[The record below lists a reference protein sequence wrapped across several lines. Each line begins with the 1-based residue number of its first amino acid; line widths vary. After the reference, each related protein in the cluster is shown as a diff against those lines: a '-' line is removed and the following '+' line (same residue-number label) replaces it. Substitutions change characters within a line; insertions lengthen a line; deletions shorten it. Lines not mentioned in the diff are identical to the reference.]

1 MSSLPIPLG
10 QPRLFFSKLTYM
22 SPILQV
28 LTLLTGVLFA
38 VSLSAGIYGFL
49 WGSRLGEEALAGVR
63 QPDSS
68 TSAVLREGKAEGSP
82 SSSPVPFVAEADV
95 IRRVKEKTTGPVAAT
110 PIPAP
115 SGKPSSSPSP
125 SPLASVG
132 QGFPYAT
139 QSQGV
144 YLEVLS
150 LQVQGDALNLE
161 VSLRNE
167 GATSIRFLYS
177 FLTIR
182 DNRGQSLGSSVEGLP
197 SELPAVSETF
207 NGQIRIPR
215 SNATDQIES
224 IDLELAD
231 YPDQQIKLSI
241 EDIPVPVKAET
252 QN

>member
-1 MSSLPIPLG
+1 LSS
-10 QPRLFFSKLTYM
+10 FKLTYM

-49 WGSRLGEEALAGVR
+49 WGSRLGTEALAGVR

-68 TSAVLREGKAEGSP
+68 SSAVWREGKKVEGSP
-82 SSSPVPFVAEADV
+82 AGSPVPFVKEADIV
-95 IRRVKEKTTGPVAAT
+95 RRVKEKTTGQVASPQTQAAKT
-110 PIPAP
+110 
-115 SGKPSSSPSP
+115 STKPSP
-125 SPLASVG
+125 SASVKD
-132 QGFPYAT
+132 GFPLST
-139 QSQGV
+139 QAEGV

-150 LQVQGDALNLE
+150 LQAEKDSLNLE

-167 GATSIRFLYS
+167 GTAAIRFLYS
-177 FLTIR
+177 FLTVT
-182 DNRGQSLGSSVEGLP
+182 DDRGQALSSSVEGLP

-207 NGQIRIPR
+207 NGQIRILR
-215 SNATDQIES
+215 VNLKELES

-231 YPDQQIKLSI
+231 YPDQQIKLKI
-241 EDIPVPVKAET
+241 EDIPVKTA